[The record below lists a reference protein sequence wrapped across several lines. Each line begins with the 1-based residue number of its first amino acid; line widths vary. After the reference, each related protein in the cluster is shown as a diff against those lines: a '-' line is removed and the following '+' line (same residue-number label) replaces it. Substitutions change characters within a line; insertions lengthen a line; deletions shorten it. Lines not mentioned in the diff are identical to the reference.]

1 MDRLRYESERFRT
14 YFGFPIAGMD
24 VRMLTRAGFWF
35 TNNNDKI
42 RCAFCN
48 LEIGALGVGDNL
60 MELHSEWSSDCLFI
74 RGESD
79 NVPMEQEHDMVC
91 LLPSNNCGP
100 CLTNLGVS
108 VSDNVR
114 KSDNVTST
122 HLNVVRRVEP
132 MHSRFENPKS
142 RLKSYSTWP
151 LEHWLAPRVLS
162 EAGFFYSGTLDKAIC
177 FSCGGGLK
185 DWQQHDDPW
194 EEHAFYFSKCRF
206 LIERK
211 GRDFVKRVQG
221 ERPRAL
227 KSEEIGALASHPPK
241 CTTATPEQFLCHL
254 CQENERKILFM
265 PCGHLVACIVCGMK
279 VKSCPI
285 CRVDI
290 LATTRAILV

>member
-60 MELHSEWSSDCLFI
+60 MELHS
-74 RGESD
+74 
-79 NVPMEQEHDMVC
+79 
-91 LLPSNNCGP
+91 
-100 CLTNLGVS
+100 VS

-227 KSEEIGALASHPPK
+227 KSEVSIVEIGALASHPPK